1 VAEDP
6 IIREVLADRH
16 CRGCVVRDRED
27 LVKVRDRALDLKTHC
42 VPSTIEKLLVSESPP
57 TKMRVQPECYF
68 YAPGK
73 ILYGTLDY
81 FTMSVLFGK
90 EMKSYKTLNKE
101 YFLEKFRSEGFFL
114 IDMVKC
120 PIDKLLKSE
129 KMKAIESCAKYLE
142 RELHALKFGRIIVIG
157 KGSFKIVSKRLN
169 LGFSPVILPLPFSSR
184 RNVESYMAA
193 LKRAVRQQPAPTAS
207 QLLQ

>member
-6 IIREVLADRH
+6 IIREVLADRY
-16 CRGCVVRDRED
+16 CRGCVVRGRED
-27 LVKVRDRALDLKTHC
+27 LVEVRDRALRLKMQY
-42 VPSTIEKLLVSESPP
+42 VPLIIEKLLVSESPP
-57 TKMRVQPECYF
+57 TKMQVQPERYF

-73 ILYGTLDY
+73 ILYGTLFY

-120 PIDKLLKSE
+120 PIDKLLKRK
-129 KMKAIESCAKYLE
+129 KMKAMESCAKYLE
-142 RELHALKFGRIIVIG
+142 RELHALKFRRVIVIG
-157 KGSFKIVSKRLN
+157 KGSFKIVSKRLDPS
-169 LGFSPVILPLPFSSR
+169 FSPVILPLPFGSR
-184 RNVESYMAA
+184 RNVENYVAA
-193 LKRAVRQQPAPTAS
+193 LKRAVRREPTPMKS
-207 QLLQ
+207 HLLQ